1 MKGFTLIELLVV
13 VLIIGI
19 LSAVALPQYTKAVE
33 KSRMAQAFSLFQP
46 LRQAVDAYVLAAGY
60 SRVELV
66 GHPSGVAS
74 AELDVDVEKLAN
86 CQSGED
92 RCHGK
97 DFSYDV
103 WCAGSSCY
111 ISICREN
118 RMNKLIAYLMKRSN
132 LLRHGVK
139 VAHLRRMK
147 DMPFAN
153 RWSRKAGSWRMKG
166 NFSLYWNRLR

>member
-46 LRQAVDAYVLAAGY
+46 LRQVVDAYVLAAGY

-111 ISICREN
+111 ISICREKSDEQTYCLFN
-118 RMNKLIAYLMKRSN
+118 EKEQSTSA
-132 LLRHGVK
+132 
-139 VAHLRRMK
+139 
-147 DMPFAN
+147 
-153 RWSRKAGSWRMKG
+153 WSKSCAFETDEGYAICK
-166 NFSLYWNRLR
+166 SLESQGWELEDER